1 MKRIILVLLI
11 IGIFLVGCDNKKAD
25 VKEDNYE
32 KEEIVET
39 NITDE
44 INQKIDRFIKALQL
58 KYVNISNKELSE
70 NEKLYYAFYIAS
82 NELHANY
89 VLKDDINKTMIELFG
104 ENVEYKDRDIQSLFT
119 NETIAY
125 FKDDKYVYNH
135 DTAHGV
141 MMVKGYS
148 YEVSR
153 ERKNDII
160 KVEIKRVYINC
171 GDTCPVD
178 AVYKDPEYKEKYD
191 VPEKYCIYDKYMP
204 DFCDIKADDFLK
216 ENLDAIPKLTFE
228 FKLEGDNPVFSKLY
242 K

>member
-11 IGIFLVGCDNKKAD
+11 ISIFLVGCDNKKAD

-44 INQKIDRFIKALQL
+44 IN
-58 KYVNISNKELSE
+58 
-70 NEKLYYAFYIAS
+70 
-82 NELHANY
+82 ELHANY

-104 ENVEYKDRDIQSLFT
+104 EKGEYKDRDIQSLFT

-160 KVEIKRVYINC
+160 KVEIKRVYIKC
-171 GDTCPVD
+171 GDTCPVE

-204 DFCDIKADDFLK
+204 DFCNIKAEDFLK
-216 ENLDAIPKLTFE
+216 ENLDTIPKLTFE